1 MPRVEGKVIFLT
13 GAARGQGRAHA
24 VRLAQEGADII
35 CCDIF
40 EDIATNWYPLSR
52 QSDLDETVRLIESYD
67 RRVVARQGDVRDPA
81 AMKAIVNE
89 GVAELGRLDGVVAN
103 AGICPIIEP
112 DPQAFFDA
120 VTVDFNGVVHALD
133 AALPHIVDGG
143 SIAATS
149 SVAAL
154 LTRTTDTSGPGGIG
168 YALAKRFVASLVND
182 LALVLAPRKIRV
194 NAVHPTNCNTDM
206 LNSDIMYQAFRPD
219 LQNPT
224 REDALKAFPTMTAMG
239 NPYVEP
245 EDIANMV
252 LFLMSDESRYVSG
265 MQMRV
270 DAGSIVRHRPQQP
283 TF

>member
-1 MPRVEGKVIFLT
+1 MPRVDGKVIFVT
-13 GAARGQGRAHA
+13 GAGRGQGRAHA

-35 CCDIF
+35 CCDIL
-40 EDIATNWYPLSR
+40 EDIATNRYPLSR
-52 QSDLDETVRLIESYD
+52 RSDLDDTVRLIESYG

-103 AGICPIIEP
+103 AGICPLAEP
-112 DPQAFFDA
+112 DPQAFFDV
-120 VTVDFNGVVHALD
+120 VTVNFNGMVHALD
-133 AALPHIVDGG
+133 AALPHIVDFG
-143 SIAATS
+143 SIAAIA

-154 LTRTTDTSGPGGIG
+154 LQRTTDTSGPAGIG
-168 YALAKRFVASLVND
+168 YALSKRLVASMVND
-182 LALVLAPRKIRV
+182 LALVLAPRMIRV

-224 REDALKAFPTMTAMG
+224 REDALEAFPTMNAMS